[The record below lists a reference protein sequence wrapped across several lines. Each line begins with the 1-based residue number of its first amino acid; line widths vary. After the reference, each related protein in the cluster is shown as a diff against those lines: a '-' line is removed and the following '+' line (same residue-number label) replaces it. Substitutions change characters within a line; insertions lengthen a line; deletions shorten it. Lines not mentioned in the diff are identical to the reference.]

1 MPRWPGEGR
10 SGGKSDQ
17 CWAAEASAALFLYMD
32 TGQSTTHLGPGL
44 LLNLWHAVGLVF
56 WQTLFR
62 VLNRVEVIHPDNI
75 PRPGEAGVVLL
86 YNHRSAIDPFLVAAT
101 AMPYFS
107 PIWWRAPAKDQ
118 LHRITIIKQILESW
132 GSFPVHRRKRDFEAM
147 ANMVEMLKSSV
158 LVIAPEG
165 RRSTDGQLLPG
176 RPGVGKV
183 IYDAR
188 PNKVIPVALRGVE
201 QILPKGRIIP
211 RIGKKTT
218 VIYGRPLDLA
228 KYYQQESSATLSQQ
242 IVDEVMDALD
252 ELLKD

>member
-10 SGGKSDQ
+10 KNGKSDLL
-17 CWAAEASAALFLYMD
+17 WAAESSAALFLCMD
-32 TGQSTTHLGPGL
+32 TRQPKIRSGPGF
-44 LLNLWHAVGLVF
+44 LLNLWHAVGLAF
-56 WQTLFR
+56 WRIIFR
-62 VLNRVEVIHPDNI
+62 VLNQVEVVHPENI
-75 PRPGEAGVVLL
+75 PRPGEQDVVLL

-107 PIWWRAPAKDQ
+107 LMWWRAPAKEQ
-118 LHRITIIKQILESW
+118 LHRIPIVKQILESW
-132 GSFPVHRRKRDFEAM
+132 GSFPVQRGKRDFVAM
-147 ANMVEMLKSSV
+147 ANMVEMLKNSV

-176 RPGVGKV
+176 RPGVGKI

-188 PNKVIPVALRGVE
+188 PNKVIPVALKGVE
-201 QILPKGRIIP
+201 QILPKGHIIP

-218 VIYGRPLDLA
+218 VIYGSPLDLE
-228 KYYQQESSATLSQQ
+228 KYYRQESSMALSQQ
-242 IVDEVMDALD
+242 IVDEVIAALD